1 MPRICA
7 QTHEN
12 KARGKKKSQILV
24 LKGTIYMNC
33 AEFAGKYQNM
43 FCKVVTPEFHF

>member
-1 MPRICA
+1 MKIKQGGR
-7 QTHEN
+7 
-12 KARGKKKSQILV
+12 KKSQILV

-43 FCKVVTPEFHF
+43 FCKVVTPELHF